1 MTRNQFQ
8 NQFKTEVVY
17 DDYLADVLVLDQI
30 RFNTP
35 VYRALEKLVII
46 KDDGKYYIR

>member
-8 NQFKTEVVY
+8 NQFKQEVVA
-17 DDYLADVLVLDQI
+17 DDYLLEIIQLD
-30 RFNTP
+30 RVFLDTP

-46 KDDGKYYIR
+46 KDDGKYYIS